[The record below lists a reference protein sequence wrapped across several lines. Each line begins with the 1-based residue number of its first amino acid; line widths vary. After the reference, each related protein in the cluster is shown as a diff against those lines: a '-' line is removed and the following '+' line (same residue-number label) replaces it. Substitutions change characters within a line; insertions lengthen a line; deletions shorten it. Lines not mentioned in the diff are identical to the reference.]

1 MIITTTMSKSFAITV
16 YICVISLLT
25 AIPAIAQ
32 VFVETDDAGSTFETA
47 IYIGP
52 DINAIEGS
60 LGLVAGEDT
69 TDIFK
74 LVFEDNVM
82 FSAFNLTWTAPNT
95 SNSSVIIYDE
105 LGQVMDA
112 CDQSVNGAG
121 CFVPFGNQNNEILN
135 ATLSAGIYY
144 LEFQDDTP
152 SSSPIGA
159 YGLEFTPLSSGPIFK
174 DGFESEL

>member
-1 MIITTTMSKSFAITV
+1 MKKLLVMTAFICSFA
-16 YICVISLLT
+16 LLT
-25 AIPAIAQ
+25 VIPAMAQ
-32 VFVETDDAGSTFETA
+32 VFVEFDDAGSTFETA

-74 LVFEDNVM
+74 LVFEDDVM
-82 FSAFNLTWTAPNT
+82 FSGFNLTWAVPSN
-95 SNSSVIIYDE
+95 SNSSVVLYDE

-112 CDQSVNGAG
+112 CDQSVNAGG
-121 CFVPFGNQNNEILN
+121 CFNLFGNQNNELLN
-135 ATLSAGIYY
+135 ATLNAGIYY
-144 LEFQDDTP
+144 YLEIQDDTP

-159 YGLEFTPLSSGPIFK
+159 YGLEFTPLSAGTLFD
-174 DGFESEL
+174 DGFESE